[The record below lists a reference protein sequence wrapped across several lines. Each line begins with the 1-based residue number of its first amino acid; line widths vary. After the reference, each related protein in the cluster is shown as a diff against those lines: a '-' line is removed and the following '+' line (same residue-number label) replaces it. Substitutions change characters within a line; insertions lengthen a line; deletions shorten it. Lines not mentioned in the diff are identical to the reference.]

1 MAFEKERR
9 YNNIVMAVGF
19 IAAAAGLIAYFM
31 LNKSAGIALL
41 IIGVAL
47 LIITFSISNALF
59 KIKMIEMM
67 KNRKNK

>member
-1 MAFEKERR
+1 LAFEKERR

-19 IAAAAGLIAYFM
+19 IAAAVGLIAYFM